1 MTITHDV
8 CLNDH
13 RHNDYHHDH
22 HSPPNGTYCH
32 SDLEE
37 SNNDFIQVFIISIIV
52 FFPHV
57 IVYLNNGFH
66 QHHCLYLCLYCYH
79 HTIIF
84 MINHHNHYRR
94 LPLNIVRNQN
104 PPQVLGGWRLGSDG
118 SSQKG
123 DAYFCGGGNATTVPD
138 IYGEDIFIHSKSEK
152 VCGTAFSVKKNCGKS
167 A

>member
-13 RHNDYHHDH
+13 RHNDYHYDH
-22 HSPPNGTYCH
+22 QSPPNGTYCH

-84 MINHHNHYRR
+84 MIDHHNHYHR

-104 PPQVLGGWRLGSDG
+104 PPRFLEVGGLVATVQARKVTHTSAEAGTQLLCRISMVRI
-118 SSQKG
+118 
-123 DAYFCGGGNATTVPD
+123 FCAG
-138 IYGEDIFIHSKSEK
+138 YLW
-152 VCGTAFSVKKNCGKS
+152 
-167 A
+167 

>member
-1 MTITHDV
+1 MIIAMIIAALQMEHTATLISRSPTMTSSRF
-8 CLNDH
+8 L
-13 RHNDYHHDH
+13 
-22 HSPPNGTYCH
+22 S
-32 SDLEE
+32 SALL
-37 SNNDFIQVFIISIIV
+37 S
-52 FFPHV
+52 FPHV

-66 QHHCLYLCLYCYH
+66 RHHCLYLCLYCYH

-138 IYGEDIFIHSKSEK
+138 IYGEDILCRISLVRIF
-152 VCGTAFSVKKNCGKS
+152 CAGYLW
-167 A
+167 